1 MQYMASLQD
10 IKGRIKSIN
19 STKQITNAMKLVSTA
34 KLTKSKQAVFRT
46 RPFFDK
52 VQTTIRSIANNSQGM
67 QSPLLKAHD
76 VDKKAYIVLA
86 SDRGLAGGYNANIV
100 KQAVKD
106 ITNKE
111 DAHMIAVGK
120 KAKEQLKVRGFA
132 IEKEVLGVSA
142 DPTYKV
148 AKELAD
154 HVISVFEKGEVG
166 EVYLAYTRF
175 KSTIQQEP
183 TMIRLLP
190 VDLNEIE
197 EGNETSE
204 PQDLLL
210 YEPSQEEVLSYL
222 VPHYVASVIY
232 GAMVESAASEQ
243 GARMTAMDSAT
254 ENADEMIGKLEI
266 ESNRARQAAITQE
279 LSEIVGGAEAL
290 K

>member
-1 MQYMASLQD
+1 MASLQD
-10 IKGRIKSIN
+10 IKGRIKTIN

-34 KLTKSKQAVFRT
+34 KLTKSKQAVFQT

-52 VQTTIRSIANNSQGM
+52 VQTTIISIANNSKGM
-67 QSPLLKAHD
+67 NTPLLKAND
-76 VDKKAYIVLA
+76 VSKNAYIVLA
-86 SDRGLAGGYNANIV
+86 SDRGLAGGYNSNIV
-100 KQAVKD
+100 KLAVKD
-106 ITNKE
+106 IENPN
-111 DAHMIAVGK
+111 DAYMIAVGK
-120 KAKEQLKVRGFA
+120 KAKEGLKVRGFEL
-132 IEKEVLGVSA
+132 EKEVLGISA
-142 DPTYKV
+142 DPTYKI
-148 AKELAD
+148 AKDIAD
-154 HVISVFEKGEVG
+154 HVIEVFEKGEVG
-166 EVYLAYTRF
+166 EVHLAYSRF

-190 VDLNEIE
+190 VDIDQMKEDGKE
-197 EGNETSE
+197 EG
-204 PQDLLL
+204 PKDLLL
-210 YEPSQEEVLSYL
+210 YEPSQEEVLRYL

-232 GAMVESAASEQ
+232 GAMVEASASEQ